1 MNYKILSEA
10 AQESFRDDWEYSEIE
25 RQAFVAGVI
34 WAINRQKEEQ

>member
-10 AQESFRDDWEYSEIE
+10 AQESFREDWEYSEIE

-34 WAINRQKEEQ
+34 WLMRREEEQ